1 MVTPFHYIIV
11 SLIVFSIGILG
22 VLLRKNIFIILMS
35 VELLLNS
42 ANLALIAFSR
52 MNADLTGQIFVLFMI
67 AIAAAEVSVGLA
79 LVIALYRHKE
89 EINIDI
95 LSKLKG

>member
-95 LSKLKG
+95 ISKLKG